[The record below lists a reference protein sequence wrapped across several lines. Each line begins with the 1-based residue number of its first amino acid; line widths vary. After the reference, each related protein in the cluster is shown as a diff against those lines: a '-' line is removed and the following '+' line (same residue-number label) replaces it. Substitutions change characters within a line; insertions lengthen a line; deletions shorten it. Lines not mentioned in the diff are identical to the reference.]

1 MENKLEKQNIERLDI
16 KDNILNILKE
26 NDITKIGQLC
36 KKSKSDLK
44 NIRFKEI

>member
-16 KDNILNILKE
+16 KDNALNILKE

-36 KKSKSDLK
+36 KKSRNDLK
-44 NIRFKEI
+44 NFRIRKI